1 MTPDELRKRLKDLGL
16 SGHEPAV
23 YATLLE
29 GPVGAAVI
37 ARKCGLSR
45 SSVYT
50 TLNALTGKGLV
61 GTTHRDE
68 VKQFVAEGPGA
79 LLDLLKREEEQAQ
92 SRVKLGQALGEQ
104 LARLGEARSPLP
116 QVTHFEGQQ
125 GLKRI
130 YLAMVREADAGASMC
145 ILRDEFIWQPEWS
158 FIFEDEWRAR
168 VRRFKAGKQLST
180 RLLINPSPQERKQ
193 ASWYRSRPQLERRYL
208 AKPVSQFGLYLVG
221 DTVAVL
227 SIEHHNLLGIRI
239 ANRHLA
245 GNFTSLFE
253 GLWKSGRP
261 AR

>member
-1 MTPDELRKRLKDLGL
+1 MSPEDLRKRLKELGL
-16 SGHEPAV
+16 GGHEPAV

-79 LLDLLKREEEQAQ
+79 LLDLLKREEAQAQ
-92 SRVKLGQALGEQ
+92 GRVKLGQALGEQ
-104 LARLGEARSPLP
+104 LERLGASTSGVP

-130 YLAMVREADAGASMC
+130 YLAMVREAPQGASMC

-158 FIFEDEWRAR
+158 FIFEEEWRAR
-168 VRRFKAGKQLST
+168 VRRFKAEKRVST
-180 RLLINPSPQERKQ
+180 RLLINPSKQEREQ
-193 ASWYRSRPQLERRYL
+193 AAWYRARPQLERRYL
-208 AKPVSQFGLYLVG
+208 ARPVTAFGLYLVG
-221 DTVAVL
+221 DTAAVL
-227 SIEHHNLLGIRI
+227 SIERHNLLGIRI

-245 GNFTSLFE
+245 ANFRMLFE
-253 GLWKSGRP
+253 GLWQSGRP

>member
-1 MTPDELRKRLKDLGL
+1 MSPDELRKRLKELGL
-16 SGHEPAV
+16 GGHEPAV

-29 GPVGAAVI
+29 GPAGAAVI
-37 ARKCGLSR
+37 ARRCGLSR

-68 VKQFVAEGPGA
+68 VKEFVAEGPGA
-79 LLDLLKREEEQAQ
+79 LLELLKREEAQAQ
-92 SRVKLGQALGEQ
+92 SRFKLGQALSEQ
-104 LARLGEARSPLP
+104 LEQLGSGSSGLP

-130 YLAMVREADAGASMC
+130 YLAMVREAPAGASMC

-168 VRRFKAGKQLST
+168 VKRFKSEKRMST

-208 AKPVSQFGLYLVG
+208 AKPVNAFGLYIVG
-221 DTVAVL
+221 DTAAVL

-239 ANRHLA
+239 ANPHLA
-245 GNFTSLFE
+245 ANFRLMFE
-253 GLWKSGRP
+253 GLWESGRA